1 MVRQCLFSLIL
12 LLLSFYTYSQDY
24 VKIQMERVV
33 DTAVSTISHS
43 LHIPKGSWKNTY
55 GKQKLEDLDC
65 DSAFFLHAPVDYFQT
80 IFQAFKREDMSR
92 DFLENQ
98 IAKWGLDTLELTP
111 ITIRSY
117 ISALIAYQNGE
128 ALLIIDSNNNGSFSD
143 DRILSQET
151 VNESRTHTILY
162 ERYRDGKIIQDS
174 LTVYIENVNFRDKI
188 IRFKFVEKREGY
200 FQLEEKRYKVTLE
213 ALLND
218 YDFSE
223 LSTLKIDDQEKIIGE
238 FSLNHLISID
248 GSLIYQV
255 FSISK
260 NGEVIELKRYE
271 HKKLSSLQIGN
282 FIPSFSARNINGN
295 IIHID
300 DFKGKYALVYFWN
313 SACAGSTYL
322 LKEHVDELISSNQD
336 LTLLSIALDKLEH
349 LPLSYVEEASAHS
362 LIVES
367 ANGQLNQIFQI
378 KIFPTYYLI
387 NPNGKILLKSERGV
401 DTGTFRENINKAIR
415 TDRDDF

>member
-1 MVRQCLFSLIL
+1 MA
-12 LLLSFYTYSQDY
+12 
-24 VKIQMERVV
+24 

-43 LHIPKGSWKNTY
+43 LHIPKGSWENTY

-111 ITIRSY
+111 VTIRSY

-151 VNESRTHTILY
+151 VNESRTHRILY
-162 ERYRDGKIIQDS
+162 ERPREGKVVQDS
-174 LTVYIENVNFRDKI
+174 LTIHIENVNFPDKI
-188 IRFKFVEKREGY
+188 IRFRFVEKREGY
-200 FQLEEKRYKVTLE
+200 FKLAGKRYKVTLE

-223 LSTLKIDDQEKIIGE
+223 LSTLKIDDQEKTIGE
-238 FSLNHLISID
+238 FSLNHLITVD
-248 GSLIYQV
+248 ENLVYQV
-255 FSISK
+255 FSISRD
-260 NGEVIELKRYE
+260 GGVIELKRYK

-282 FIPSFSARNINGN
+282 FMPPFSARSINGN
-295 IIHID
+295 ITHSD
-300 DFKGKYALVYFWN
+300 DFKGKYVLVYFWN
-313 SACAGSTYL
+313 SSCAGSTYL
-322 LKEHVDELISSNQD
+322 LKEHVDSLISSNQD

-349 LPLSYVEEASAHS
+349 LPLSYIQEESLHN
-362 LIVES
+362 LIVEP

-387 NPNGKILLKSERGV
+387 NPDGKILLKSERGV
-401 DTGTFRENINKAIR
+401 DTRTFNENILKAIR